1 MPSTRFV
8 AAAQAPN
15 TAGRQGT
22 TTNQARRR
30 QGGQQRPSS
39 RDARPPRTPPLLYI
53 LGGGLKMRPRIF
65 DFRFFDFRFS
75 IFDSRFDQFSIRKSI
90 SCANDC
96 HQLRKFDDGD
106 FRAARKSKIVNR
118 KFFSKMIGR
127 ISRGTT
133 RLRQPT
139 AEAA

>member
-8 AAAQAPN
+8 AAAQAPS
-15 TAGRQGT
+15 TAGRQGA

-65 DFRFFDFRFS
+65 DFRFFETRFS
-75 IFDSRFDQFSIRKSI
+75 IFDSIFDQFSISRPF
-90 SCANDC
+90 SCKASC
-96 HQLRKFDDGD
+96 HQLRKFIEIENQAD
-106 FRAARKSKIVNR
+106 RKSKIANR
-118 KFFSKMIGR
+118 KFFSIVIGR
-127 ISRGTT
+127 IFHGPSSLGS
-133 RLRQPT
+133 LKF
-139 AEAA
+139 